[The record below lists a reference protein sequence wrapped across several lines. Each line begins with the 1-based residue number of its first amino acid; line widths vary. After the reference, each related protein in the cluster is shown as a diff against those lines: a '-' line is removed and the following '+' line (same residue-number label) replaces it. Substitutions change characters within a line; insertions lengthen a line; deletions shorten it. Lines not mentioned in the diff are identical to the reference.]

1 MLQKPKKGTTCPALI
16 DENYSLQLAGDCASS
31 CKCAVT
37 QKRCLGAVVDDGEK
51 YQTSRF
57 FHRGV
62 NRIDT
67 EKIKKCPMYGLSKEA
82 LEVVVKDRAMQEAN
96 ERIAKMK

>member
-1 MLQKPKKGTTCPALI
+1 MLNKPKKGTTCPALI
-16 DENYSLQLAGDCASS
+16 DESYSMRLFDDNNKF

-37 QKRCLGAVVDDGEK
+37 GKRCLGAIIIENGSSQFFMRGE
-51 YQTSRF
+51 
-57 FHRGV
+57 

-67 EKIKKCPMYGLSKEA
+67 NKIKKCPMYGLSKEA
-82 LEVVVKDRAMQEAN
+82 LEVIVKDRASQEAN